1 MGMIG
6 HLRQVTPD
14 ELMKIQSN
22 PASVPD
28 FLHGEILANSA
39 NTLAALKRV
48 QEIGMQA
55 MAKGPLT
62 DPEQR
67 EEIRARILKEL
78 ESAGVKVPTDGPDEN
93 GLSLEKSWHTLH
105 YLLSGSA
112 EEADSPPGNAILGG
126 KEVGPD
132 LGYGPARFL
141 NPNQVREVAAAL
153 KKVSND
159 DLARRFD
166 LNAMKAAKIY
176 ACKDEGEL
184 ELAQHYFQHVVQ
196 YYTEAASRGNAMVL
210 YLD

>member
-14 ELMKIQSN
+14 ELTKMRSN
-22 PASVPD
+22 PASVRNLLQGRMPASVED
-28 FLHGEILANSA
+28 MK
-39 NTLAALKRV
+39 AALQRV
-48 QEIGMQA
+48 QEIGMKA
-55 MAKGPLT
+55 EAKGPVT
-62 DPEQR
+62 DPE
-67 EEIRARILKEL
+67 EIAKVRAKILQEL
-78 ESAGVKVPTDGPDEN
+78 ESVGAKVPGDGPDED

-126 KEVGPD
+126 KQIGPD

-141 NPNQVREVAAAL
+141 TPNQVREVAAAL

-196 YYTEAASRGNAMVL
+196 YYTEAASRGNAMLL